1 MHDYLTIAAIAR
13 DRAVGGVDDLPA
25 LGKRPLPELIENALA
40 YGLVAHDAPAGHVR
54 WAGLELGL
62 QQDHARCAPGQARR
76 DGGQHL
82 AQGDEGDVGDKE
94 VEGRELGEVA
104 GVGAF
109 HGGHARV
116 FAQLLV
122 ELPTAHVNGDHG
134 NGAVLEQAVGEAA
147 RGGADIEAAQ
157 AGHIDGEGIEGGLEL
172 AAAATHVALDLAQVE
187 GSALIEHG
195 GGLHQR
201 ERARAGA
208 PGHDQPAGA
217 LARLGET
224 PVNEQLVGANA
235 SHLRKASACAPLWA
249 LAARRGTI
257 AAGMRLYSDLAG
269 WFHLLTAP
277 EEYAFE
283 AAHYRKALVE
293 TCDGPAVTLLELG
306 SGGGN
311 NASHLKQWFTCTLT
325 DLSPEMLAQSRTI
338 NPECEHIQG
347 DMRSL
352 RLGRT
357 FDVVFVHDAV
367 VYLTEIDDLRAAVA
381 TAFAHVRPGGAVA
394 FVPDYI
400 RETIKPETNHGGHD
414 GSDGRSMRYLE
425 WVRDEDPDDSQY
437 EADLI
442 YVLREADGSVR
453 VEHDQCIEGL
463 FTRAQWLETLQG
475 AGFEAGEYPAG
486 DPVECPG
493 PIFVGKKPA

>member
-1 MHDYLTIAAIAR
+1 
-13 DRAVGGVDDLPA
+13 
-25 LGKRPLPELIENALA
+25 
-40 YGLVAHDAPAGHVR
+40 
-54 WAGLELGL
+54 
-62 QQDHARCAPGQARR
+62 
-76 DGGQHL
+76 
-82 AQGDEGDVGDKE
+82 
-94 VEGRELGEVA
+94 
-104 GVGAF
+104 
-109 HGGHARV
+109 
-116 FAQLLV
+116 
-122 ELPTAHVNGDHG
+122 
-134 NGAVLEQAVGEAA
+134 
-147 RGGADIEAAQ
+147 
-157 AGHIDGEGIEGGLEL
+157 
-172 AAAATHVALDLAQVE
+172 
-187 GSALIEHG
+187 
-195 GGLHQR
+195 
-201 ERARAGA
+201 
-208 PGHDQPAGA
+208 
-217 LARLGET
+217 
-224 PVNEQLVGANA
+224 
-235 SHLRKASACAPLWA
+235 
-249 LAARRGTI
+249 
-257 AAGMRLYSDLAG
+257 MRLYSDLAG

-367 VYLTEIDDLRAAVA
+367 VYLTEIDDLRAAAA
-381 TAFAHVRPGGAVA
+381 TAFAHVRPGGAVV

-400 RETIKPETNHGGHD
+400 RETIEPGTNHGGHD
-414 GSDGRSMRYLE
+414 GADGRSMRYLE

-442 YVLREADGSVR
+442 YVLREADGSLR
-453 VEHDQCIEGL
+453 VEHDHCIEGL
-463 FTRAQWLETLQG
+463 FTRAQWFETLRE

-493 PIFVGKKPA
+493 PIFTGKRPA